1 MLRILLCCG
10 GGFSS
15 SYVTERM
22 KKEIIE
28 NHLGDEVMIE
38 FSPFSIAL
46 EKIKDFDIVV
56 CCPHLNIYVKQL
68 VAKQDIPIPI
78 YILPPRMYG
87 RMEIQEIYQDA
98 KDIID
103 IFYKTHQNPVHFPN
117 EDNVLRITRQCAYAH
132 QTHKKA
138 ETK

>member
-1 MLRILLCCG
+1 MVRILLCCG

-28 NHLGDEVMIE
+28 NNMQEKVRIE
-38 FSPFSIAL
+38 FSPFSIAMK
-46 EKIKDFDIVV
+46 KINAFDIIV

-68 VAKQDIPIPI
+68 VEKESIPIPL

-87 RMEIQEIYQDA
+87 KMEIMEIYQDA
-98 KDIID
+98 IDIIEMFQKEH
-103 IFYKTHQNPVHFPN
+103 INPVHFPN
-117 EDNVLRITRQCAYAH
+117 EENVLKITRQCAYRH
-132 QTHKKA
+132 QKKS
-138 ETK
+138 

>member
-22 KKEIIE
+22 KKEIIT
-28 NHLGDEVMIE
+28 NHLDNEVMIE
-38 FSPFSIAL
+38 FSPFSIVL
-46 EKIKDFDIVV
+46 EKMNDFDIIV

-68 VAKQDIPIPI
+68 VARQELPIPI
-78 YILPPRMYG
+78 YILPSRMYG
-87 RMEIQEIYQDA
+87 KMEILEIYQDC

-103 IFYKTHQNPVHFPN
+103 IFNQTKKNPVHFPN
-117 EDNVLRITRQCAYAH
+117 ENNVLRITRQCAYAH
-132 QTHKKA
+132 QMHIKS
-138 ETK
+138 

>member
-1 MLRILLCCG
+1 MIRILLCCG

-15 SYVTERM
+15 SYVAERM

-28 NHLGDEVMIE
+28 NQMQEEVLIE

-46 EKIKDFDIVV
+46 ERINEFDIMV

-68 VAKQDIPIPI
+68 VEKQDIPIPI

-87 RMEIQEIYQDA
+87 RMEIKEIYQDA
-98 KDIID
+98 LDILN
-103 IFYKTHQNPVHFPN
+103 IFSTTHINPVHFPD
-117 EDNVLRITRQCAYAH
+117 EENVLRITRQCAYSH
-132 QTHKKA
+132 QKRIKKN
-138 ETK
+138 